1 MSAEILAEI
10 FLPMSLLLMMVGMGS
25 SLTVRDFTLL
35 LEQKTSLL
43 VGLTGQLIILPLVA
57 FITVYVFE
65 LTPYF
70 AIGLILISVSP
81 GGIASN
87 VVSFYIRGNTALSIG
102 MTAVSSMISVFTIP
116 LYVNFAILLFAKSQN
131 QLLSLP
137 IFETFTLL
145 ASVTILPAIVGMSI
159 RQFVPD
165 VATKIELVSRKLS
178 FPFLCLMM
186 LIVVISQ
193 FTFFIKNFAETT
205 LPLLLFLS
213 VMVFFAVLLG
223 KLFKLDSRDQ
233 KTIIVEVS
241 LQNTTMALMVAITL
255 LGEIKYAIVPGCYGI
270 LMFVALFISLWIFNR
285 NFSETTQN
293 AVEFT

>member
-10 FLPMSLLLMMVGMGS
+10 FLPISLLLMMIGMGS
-25 SLTVRDFTLL
+25 SLTVRDFTILL
-35 LEQKTSLL
+35 DQKKSLL

-57 FITVYVFE
+57 FFTVQVFE

-70 AIGLILISVSP
+70 AIGLIIISVSP

-116 LYVNFAILLFAKSQN
+116 LYVNFAILLYAKSQN
-131 QLLSLP
+131 QVLSLP
-137 IFETFTLL
+137 IVETFILL
-145 ASVTILPAIVGMSI
+145 ASVTILPVIIGMTI
-159 RQFVPD
+159 RQFLPV
-165 VATKIELVSRKLS
+165 VATKIEMVSRKLS

-186 LIVVISQ
+186 LTVVISQ
-193 FTFFIKNFAETT
+193 FTFFIEHFVETT
-205 LPLLLFLS
+205 LPLLLFLI

-241 LQNTTMALMVAITL
+241 LQNTTMALMVAMTL

-285 NFSETTQN
+285 NFSETAPD
-293 AVEFT
+293 AVKFS